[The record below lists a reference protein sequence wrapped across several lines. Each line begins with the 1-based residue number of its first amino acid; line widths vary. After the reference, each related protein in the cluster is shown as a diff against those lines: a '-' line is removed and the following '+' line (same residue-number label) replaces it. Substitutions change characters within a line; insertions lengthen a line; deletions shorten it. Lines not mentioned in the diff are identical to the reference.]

1 MQFGQFGLGEAHDD
15 EKSKRSRVQSIF
27 AHKPYALSLLRY
39 LMRFLS
45 EVVEHSHNNKMTAHN
60 LAVVFTPN
68 LIRVDEP
75 LSTSNSDQNNYATVP
90 SSQQEAL
97 ANATLYLKQ
106 MNQGISLVEKMIITH
121 SSFL

>member
-1 MQFGQFGLGEAHDD
+1 MQ
-15 EKSKRSRVQSIF
+15 
-27 AHKPYALSLLRY
+27 
-39 LMRFLS
+39 FLS
-45 EVVEHSHNNKMTAHN
+45 EVVEHSHSNKMTAHN

-75 LSTSNSDQNNYATVP
+75 LCTSDNSDKNNYASVP
-90 SSQQEAL
+90 STQQEAL

-106 MNQGISLVEKMIITH
+106 MNQGISLIEKMIITH